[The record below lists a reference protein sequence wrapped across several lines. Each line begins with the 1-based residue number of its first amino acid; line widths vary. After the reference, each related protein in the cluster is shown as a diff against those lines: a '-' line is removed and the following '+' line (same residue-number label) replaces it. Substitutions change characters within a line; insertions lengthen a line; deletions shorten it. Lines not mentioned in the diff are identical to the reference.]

1 MVLAMVG
8 AALAAVLDLM
18 LVRLRL
24 PPAHT
29 RVAALRWTYC
39 TVLAWQVCGGE
50 NVAFLFSH
58 HQRVYSRA
66 ATLLPFVGCSM
77 LQRTI
82 AASGCRA
89 RTRMHARCRHERTDA
104 GMRARACIPAPARK
118 ITVVSA

>member
-82 AASGCRA
+82 AASGRRAAHTHA
-89 RTRMHARCRHERTDA
+89 RTMQAFAHHACVR
-104 GMRARACIPAPARK
+104 APARK
-118 ITVVSA
+118 LTCVSA